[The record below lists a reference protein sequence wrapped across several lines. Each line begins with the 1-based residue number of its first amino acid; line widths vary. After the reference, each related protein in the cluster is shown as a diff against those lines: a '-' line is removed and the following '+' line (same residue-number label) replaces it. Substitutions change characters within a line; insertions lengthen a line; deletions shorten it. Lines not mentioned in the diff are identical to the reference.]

1 MIELRDLTVRFDGH
15 EAVRHASFAAEA
27 GDWVVLIGPNG
38 AGKTSVLRAMC
49 GLLPFEGEILVD
61 GRDVRS
67 LSRRELARIV
77 AFVPQTPETP
87 HELTV
92 AEYVLLGR
100 TPHIGYF
107 AAEGSAD
114 RRAAASALDR
124 LELSPFAERPLG
136 SLSGGELQRVVLA
149 RALAQE
155 APILLLDEP
164 TTRARPRPPAAGAR
178 ADRLAAHR
186 RPDRRLDDA
195 RPDARGAVRR
205 AVAPARPRRRSSPKG
220 RPRRCSRSRTSRR
233 TTTRA
238 CGSCRTRT
246 GSSSCRCADD
256 ARAPDRRRAERQ
268 VEPRRRAGRARGR
281 AGRVRRHR
289 RGGRRRDGRAH
300 RAAPAGAAADWTTVE
315 EPVELARAVA
325 AAPGDAVLVVD
336 CLSLWVA
343 NVLERGGRSR
353 PRRRTPRL
361 AAARPGPTIAVTNEV
376 GLGIVP
382 ATSSRGATATR
393 SAG

>member
-1 MIELRDLTVRFDGH
+1 MIELRDLTVRFGGH

-49 GLLPFEGEILVD
+49 GLLPFDGEILVD

-114 RRAAASALDR
+114 RRAAASALER

-149 RALAQE
+149 RALTQE

-164 TTRARPRPPAAGAR
+164 TTALDLGRQQQALELVHGLRDAGLTIVSTMHDLTLAGQY
-178 ADRLAAHR
+178 ADRLVL
-186 RPDRRLDDA
+186 LDA
-195 RPDARGAVRR
+195 GEVVAEGGA
-205 AVAPARPRRRSSPKG
+205 
-220 RPRRCSRSRTSRR
+220 
-233 TTTRA
+233 
-238 CGSCRTRT
+238 
-246 GSSSCRCADD
+246 D
-256 ARAPDRRRAERQ
+256 E
-268 VEPRRRAGRARGR
+268 
-281 AGRVRRHR
+281 
-289 RGGRRRDGRAH
+289 
-300 RAAPAGAAADWTTVE
+300 
-315 EPVELARAVA
+315 
-325 AAPGDAVLVVD
+325 VL
-336 CLSLWVA
+336 SAA
-343 NVLERGGRSR
+343 NVATYYRAKVRVVHDEGGVYVLPLR
-353 PRRRTPRL
+353 P
-361 AAARPGPTIAVTNEV
+361 
-376 GLGIVP
+376 
-382 ATSSRGATATR
+382 
-393 SAG
+393 

>member
-1 MIELRDLTVRFDGH
+1 MIELRDLTVRFGGH

-49 GLLPFEGEILVD
+49 GLLPFDGKILVD

-136 SLSGGELQRVVLA
+136 SLSGGEVQRVVLA

-164 TTRARPRPPAAGAR
+164 TTALDLGRQQQALELIDSLRTDGLTVVSTMHDLTLAGQYAARLLLL
-178 ADRLAAHR
+178 DR
-186 RPDRRLDDA
+186 
-195 RPDARGAVRR
+195 GVV
-205 AVAPARPRRRSSPKG
+205 VAEGTP
-220 RPRRCSRSRTSRR
+220 
-233 TTTRA
+233 
-238 CGSCRTRT
+238 
-246 GSSSCRCADD
+246 
-256 ARAPDRRRAERQ
+256 
-268 VEPRRRAGRARGR
+268 
-281 AGRVRRHR
+281 
-289 RGGRRRDGRAH
+289 
-300 RAAPAGAAADWTTVE
+300 E
-315 EPVELARAVA
+315 E
-325 AAPGDAVLVVD
+325 VL
-336 CLSLWVA
+336 SVA
-343 NVLERGGRSR
+343 NVSAHYDARVRVVQDEDGIFVLPLRG
-353 PRRRTPRL
+353 
-361 AAARPGPTIAVTNEV
+361 
-376 GLGIVP
+376 
-382 ATSSRGATATR
+382 
-393 SAG
+393 